1 MPGKDAVLDIIYRCD
16 PNNRIRSSPP
26 PDAREACRVLEEV
39 NREFAGLL
47 DSFLAS
53 DAPRTRIVPFYL
65 RALGMADTHGTAP
78 EQRPFAVVL
87 GCSDA
92 RVPTELVF
100 NQACNSLFVV
110 RVAGNVLGSECL
122 GSIDYALEHLGESV
136 KVLVVLGHS
145 GCGAVTAAVDAFLL
159 PGRYLDVA
167 PSHPLRAVVDRL
179 LLPVRGA
186 AKSLETAWG
195 SRVTSRPGYRRAL
208 IEVAVTLNAALTA
221 ATLRQEFRD
230 RLRPDVDVVFG
241 VYNLVTRR
249 VQLPTRPPLEVGLAR
264 TTDGREE
271 LYQLAEDLAH
281 CEVIQAL
288 LGEEAPGEQVLGV
301 FFAP

>member
-1 MPGKDAVLDIIYRCD
+1 MPGKDTFLDIIYRYD
-16 PNNRIRSSPP
+16 PRNPLGSSPP
-26 PDAREACRVLEEV
+26 ANAGAACRVLEDG

-47 DSFLAS
+47 DSFIAS
-53 DAPRTRIVPFYL
+53 NAPCTRIVPFDP
-65 RALGMADTHGTAP
+65 RDLGMADTHGTAP
-78 EQRPFAVVL
+78 QQRPFAVVL

-179 LLPVRGA
+179 FLPVRA
-186 AKSLETAWG
+186 AARALEVAWG
-195 SRVTSRPGYRRAL
+195 SGVASRPGYRLAL
-208 IEVAVTLNAALTA
+208 IEAAVTLNAALTA
-221 ATLRQEFRD
+221 ATLRQ
-230 RLRPDVDVVFG
+230 
-241 VYNLVTRR
+241 
-249 VQLPTRPPLEVGLAR
+249 
-264 TTDGREE
+264 
-271 LYQLAEDLAH
+271 
-281 CEVIQAL
+281 
-288 LGEEAPGEQVLGV
+288 
-301 FFAP
+301 

>member
-1 MPGKDAVLDIIYRCD
+1 MLDITYRYD
-16 PNNRIRSSPP
+16 PQNRSTVAPP
-26 PDAREACRVLEEV
+26 ANAQQACRLLEAG
-39 NREFAGLL
+39 NREFAEIL
-47 DSFLAS
+47 DPLKAAT
-53 DAPRTRIVPFYL
+53 APVTRIIPFDL
-65 RALGMADTHGTAP
+65 RDLGVADDTDAAP

-92 RVPTELVF
+92 RAPTELVF

-122 GSIDYALEHLGESV
+122 GSIDYALHHLGASV

-145 GCGAVTAAVDAFLL
+145 GCGAVTAAVDAFLQ

-186 AKSLETAWG
+186 AKALELAWG
-195 SRVTSRPGYRRAL
+195 PQVASRSGYRRAL
-208 IEVAVTLNAALTA
+208 IEAAVTLNAALTA
-221 ATLRQEFRD
+221 ETLRQEFRG
-230 RLRPDVDVVFG
+230 RLSPDTEVVYG

-249 VQLPTRPPLEVGLAR
+249 VQLPTSNPLEVCLAR
-264 TTDGREE
+264 TTEGMEG
-271 LYQLAEDLAH
+271 LYQLAGELTRSDAIR
-281 CEVIQAL
+281 VL
-288 LGEEAPGEQVLGV
+288 LGDETGGDPA
-301 FFAP
+301 